1 MNLIDIDIDRHGSK
15 LICIKYGHYINSED
29 DTCMEKLVINGG
41 NPLFGNVN
49 INGAKNAAVAIL
61 PAAILASKEV
71 CTIENV
77 PNIEDINCLE
87 IILKYLGCKVE
98 TSCNSIKIDSTN
110 IVTTNATIPEV
121 RNMRA
126 SYYLLGALLSRFKKA
141 RVELPG
147 GCPIGDRPI
156 DQHIKG
162 FEALGATV
170 TIEHGAVNLYAEK
183 LIGTTIYFDVV
194 SVGATINIMLA
205 AVLAE
210 GVTVLEN
217 AAKEP
222 HVVDVANFL
231 NTMGANV
238 KGAGTDVIKI
248 TGVSELSG
256 CNYSVIP
263 DQIEAGTFMIATAA
277 CGGEVEL
284 NNVIPK
290 HLESISAKLVEMGVE
305 VIEEDDRVTVKSE
318 NNLKGVNI
326 KTLPYPGFP
335 TDVQQPMST
344 LLTMA
349 EGRSI
354 VNESIYE
361 SRFKHIDELK
371 KMGANVKIEG
381 RIAIIDGVEKL
392 YGTSVKATD
401 LRAGAALVIAGLAA
415 QGKTEVEG
423 IEHIDRGYLYI
434 EEKFKALGADIS
446 RVGM

>member
-1 MNLIDIDIDRHGSK
+1 MYIDID
-15 LICIKYGHYINSED
+15 LIKDINNSED
-29 DTCMEKLVINGG
+29 DTYMEKLIINGG
-41 NPLFGNVN
+41 KELFGSVS

-61 PAAILASKEV
+61 PAAILASKDICV
-71 CTIENV
+71 IDNV
-77 PNIEDINCLE
+77 PNIEDINSLE
-87 IILKYLGCKVE
+87 SILKYLGCKVE
-98 TSCNSIKIDSTN
+98 KGNNTIKIDSTN

-121 RNMRA
+121 RKMRA

-162 FEALGATV
+162 FEALGAKV
-170 TIEHGAVNLYAEK
+170 TIEHGAVNITAEK
-183 LIGTTIYFDVV
+183 LIGSTIYFDVV

-205 AVLAE
+205 ATLAE
-210 GVTVLEN
+210 GVTILEN

-231 NTMGANV
+231 NTMGAKV

-248 TGVSELSG
+248 TGVSELTG

-263 DQIEAGTFMIATAA
+263 DQIEAGTYMVATAA
-277 CGGEVEL
+277 CGGEVEIK
-284 NNVIPK
+284 NVIPK

-305 VIEEDDRVTVKSE
+305 VIEHDDSVTIKSE
-318 NNLKGVNI
+318 RNLKGVNI

-335 TDVQQPMST
+335 TDVQQPMT
-344 LLTMA
+344 VLLSIA

-361 SRFKHIDELK
+361 CRFKHMDELK
-371 KMGANVKIEG
+371 KMGANAKIDG
-381 RIAIIDGVEKL
+381 RIAIIDGVKSIN
-392 YGTSVKATD
+392 GAKVKATD
-401 LRAGAALVIAGLAA
+401 LRAGAALVIAGLIAE
-415 QGKTEVEG
+415 GVTEVEG
-423 IEHIDRGYLYI
+423 IEHIDRGYPYI
-434 EEKFKALGADIS
+434 EEKFKSLGADIR
-446 RVGM
+446 RVSK